1 MVTHCTVLVEIELI
15 LFKTLALKNYIIYF
29 SRFHPVRLMSS
40 NLCISN
46 ICSSESNSFI
56 ITSSSA

>member
-1 MVTHCTVLVEIELI
+1 MVTHCIVLVETELI
-15 LFKTLALKNYIIYF
+15 LFKTLAHKDYIIYF
-29 SRFHPVRLMSS
+29 SRYHRVRLMNS